1 MFSYITKLFIGLIY
15 STTIPSRLSLLKLR
29 REANACEKIDE
40 LIELAFNFS
49 FPLKFNGIKIRPYQV
64 KEEIMEL
71 LKILKSVNPKNI
83 VEIGTAGGGTLFLFA
98 QVARSDALLISID
111 LPGGQFG
118 GGYPAWK
125 IPFYKSFA
133 RYATQRIELLRADS
147 HDLNTLEKVKEI
159 LGDAQLDFLFIDGD
173 HTYEGVKK
181 DFEMYSPLIRKG
193 GIIAFHDIVEHP
205 PETCCEVSKF
215 WNEVKQSYKYRE
227 IVKNWNQKWAGIG
240 VLYV

>member
-40 LIELAFNFS
+40 LVELAFNFS
-49 FPLKFNGIKIRPYQV
+49 FSLKFNGIKIRPSQV
-64 KEEIMEL
+64 KGEITEL

-111 LPGGQFG
+111 LPGGPFG

-181 DFEMYSPLIRKG
+181 DFEMYGPLVRKG
-193 GIIAFHDIVEHP
+193 GIMAFHDIVPGHPEHVGGVP
-205 PETCCEVSKF
+205 KF
-215 WNEVKQSYKYRE
+215 WSEIKLRYKYIE
-227 IVKNWNQKWAGIG
+227 IVEDWNQGGYGIG
-240 VLYV
+240 VIYV